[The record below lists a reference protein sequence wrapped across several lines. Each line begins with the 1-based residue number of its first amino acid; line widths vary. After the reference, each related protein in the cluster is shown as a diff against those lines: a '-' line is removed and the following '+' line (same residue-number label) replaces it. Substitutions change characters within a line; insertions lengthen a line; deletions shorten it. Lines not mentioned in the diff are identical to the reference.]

1 MQDKIIRTELDRVL
15 AVPGLSG
22 GDGGQ
27 IGVVVQNASIGTA
40 TTPGAEVTAAAQ
52 NSLIDAIA
60 LSTAQLAEVRATV
73 EGQLASLTENTRA
86 LADNTSAKSAGA
98 VLGRAGGSLLNN
110 VLGGGLLGPIIS
122 GVMDLFGGESN
133 QTETSITKYAL
144 PSPVSFTAG
153 LQNGTMTGADYGADG
168 LPRAMNAGS
177 STPAQ
182 QVTVNINT
190 IDSRSFLDH
199 SNEIASAVRRAMLES
214 SSLNDVIGEV

>member
-52 NSLIDAIA
+52 YSLIDAIA

>member
-98 VLGRAGGSLLNN
+98 VLSRAGGSLLNN

-144 PSPVSFTAG
+144 PSPVSFAAG
-153 LQNGTMTGADYGADG
+153 LQNGTLTGADYGADG